1 MNGIIMLFVYAAIM
15 ILATVT
21 MTKKEK
27 NVVNFCVGS
36 RSENWILSALSIAA
50 TWIWAPALF
59 VSTEKAYSAGWIG
72 LFWFL
77 VPNALCLVIFIPFAK
92 RIRKEMPEGM
102 TLSGYMKEK
111 YSSDG
116 VKRVYLFQLIGL
128 SMLST
133 GVQLLAGSQILCAVT
148 GISFRTM
155 TILLAI
161 IAISY
166 SLFSGIKASMLTD
179 AIQMVFMLIAC
190 SLFVIFG
197 LRNTGAESILQGI
210 NGISGDYAK
219 LFSGK
224 GMDNKLSA
232 PLSTLRWVNRDSLK
246 PNDYNPNK
254 VSKENLKLLIQS
266 ILTNGWTLPIVVR
279 PDMTIIDGFHRWT
292 VAGME
297 PLCSKLDGK
306 VPVVIV
312 EHKEHSEDIY
322 GTVTHNRARGTHL
335 LEPMKKIVK
344 ELMDEGKTVEE
355 IGKQLGMRPEEIF
368 RLSDFSKED
377 FLKMMTKGATG
388 YSKAEFITKI

>member
-111 YSSDG
+111 YKSDG

-128 SMLST
+128 SVLST
-133 GVQLLAGSQILCAVT
+133 GVQLLAGSQILSAVT
-148 GISFRTM
+148 GISFKAM
-155 TILLAI
+155 TILLAC

-179 AIQMVFMLIAC
+179 AIQMVFMLVAC

-197 LRNTGAESILQGI
+197 VRNTGTQGI
-210 NGISGDYAK
+210 IQGLSGISGDYTT

-224 GMDNKLSA
+224 GVEIFLA
-232 PLSTLRWVNRDSLK
+232 F
-246 PNDYNPNK
+246 
-254 VSKENLKLLIQS
+254 
-266 ILTNGWTLPIVVR
+266 GLPT
-279 PDMTIIDGFHRWT
+279 TIIRAVWRSELLAES
-292 VAGME
+292 V
-297 PLCSKLDGK
+297 CSKKREAGK
-306 VPVVIV
+306 SVSSWSSSFCGGSAVNGN
-312 EHKEHSEDIY
+312 SWIY
-322 GTVTHNRARGTHL
+322 GSRRRISGT
-335 LEPMKKIVK
+335 EPWNH
-344 ELMDEGKTVEE
+344 
-355 IGKQLGMRPEEIF
+355 QF
-368 RLSDFSKED
+368 
-377 FLKMMTKGATG
+377 
-388 YSKAEFITKI
+388 

>member
-111 YSSDG
+111 YKSDG

-128 SMLST
+128 SVLST
-133 GVQLLAGSQILCAVT
+133 GVQLLAGSQILSAVT
-148 GISFRTM
+148 GISFKAM
-155 TILLAI
+155 TILLAC

-179 AIQMVFMLIAC
+179 A
-190 SLFVIFG
+190 
-197 LRNTGAESILQGI
+197 
-210 NGISGDYAK
+210 NGKPSQ
-219 LFSGK
+219 
-224 GMDNKLSA
+224 
-232 PLSTLRWVNRDSLK
+232 PWRD
-246 PNDYNPNK
+246 
-254 VSKENLKLLIQS
+254 
-266 ILTNGWTLPIVVR
+266 
-279 PDMTIIDGFHRWT
+279 
-292 VAGME
+292 
-297 PLCSKLDGK
+297 
-306 VPVVIV
+306 
-312 EHKEHSEDIY
+312 
-322 GTVTHNRARGTHL
+322 
-335 LEPMKKIVK
+335 
-344 ELMDEGKTVEE
+344 
-355 IGKQLGMRPEEIF
+355 
-368 RLSDFSKED
+368 
-377 FLKMMTKGATG
+377 
-388 YSKAEFITKI
+388 